1 MTNLGAT
8 GQDQLVS
15 TVIQSVEVNL
25 VISLVLVRVA
35 GGVVIP
41 LIILKQRVSCS
52 RISDDCDDD
61 CRFVTFMQHLAVTL
75 VQHVLLRSID
85 TGEPLPFLI
94 APQAH
99 VTLANLTKNI
109 RLKV

>member
-1 MTNLGAT
+1 
-8 GQDQLVS
+8 
-15 TVIQSVEVNL
+15 
-25 VISLVLVRVA
+25 
-35 GGVVIP
+35 
-41 LIILKQRVSCS
+41 
-52 RISDDCDDD
+52 
-61 CRFVTFMQHLAVTL
+61 MQHLAVTL